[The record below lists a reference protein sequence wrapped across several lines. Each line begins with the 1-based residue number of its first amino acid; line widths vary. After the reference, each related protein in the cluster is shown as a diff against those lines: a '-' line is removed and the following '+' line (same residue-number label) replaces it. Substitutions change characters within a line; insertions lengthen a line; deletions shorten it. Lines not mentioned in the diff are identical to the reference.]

1 MDKLPIKLI
10 KAIKEN
16 RDLNYNPIYNPSIP
30 IKEQKIKRE
39 TLSMIAVLDLNYW
52 CENEEEKIK
61 LKKQFNE
68 NELKYQKQLKEKYN
82 VENLFKS
89 KQKEEI
95 IDNVQNLPI
104 EIKKNKGIFV
114 RVLERIKNIF
124 HIA

>member
-1 MDKLPIKLI
+1 MVET
-10 KAIKEN
+10 IKEN
-16 RDLNYNPIYNPSIP
+16 RDINYNPIYNPSIP

-52 CENEEEKIK
+52 CESEEEKIK
-61 LKKQFNE
+61 LKNQFNK

-89 KQKEEI
+89 RQKEEK

-104 EIKKNKGIFV
+104 EIKKDNGIFA
-114 RVLERIKNIF
+114 RVLKRIKDIF
-124 HIA
+124 HIT